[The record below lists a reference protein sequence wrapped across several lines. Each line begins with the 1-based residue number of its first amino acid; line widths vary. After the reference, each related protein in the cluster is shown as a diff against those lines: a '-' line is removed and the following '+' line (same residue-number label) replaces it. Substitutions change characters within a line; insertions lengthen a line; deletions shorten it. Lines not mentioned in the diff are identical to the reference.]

1 MRSYLLRLLF
11 RLFRR
16 YCNVES
22 GTCANRWWATSVAD
36 DLQYTMVCR
45 DTSQPDGYSREELVK
60 MLQIIRE
67 QEKIMGWKVPET
79 L

>member
-1 MRSYLLRLLF
+1 
-11 RLFRR
+11 
-16 YCNVES
+16 
-22 GTCANRWWATSVAD
+22 
-36 DLQYTMVCR
+36 MVCR